1 MDEPPRLPK
10 VVVLIPSSDTFKAD
24 MGMSLAGMTAYSMYG
39 ASMALINEKSSMITK
54 ARNSL
59 VQKALDLG
67 AEWMLFVDSDMT
79 FPADALLRLL
89 AHEKDIVGATY
100 AKRVPPYETLGHF
113 LGEARQLEGGLIEAD
128 FMPGGFLLINAD
140 VFRKM
145 TDPERER
152 QLWFHEDYSDTGPDG
167 VMSEDYV
174 FCRSARAAGYQ
185 IWCDLDLTGQITHIG
200 EQHVT
205 CNPTKMVAG

>member
-1 MDEPPRLPK
+1 MSETRLPK
-10 VVVLIPSSDTFKAD
+10 VVVLIPSSDMFKAD
-24 MGMSLAGMTAYSMYG
+24 MAMSLAGMTAYSMYG
-39 ASMALINEKSSMITK
+39 ASIALINEKSSMITK

-67 AEWMLFVDSDMT
+67 AEWLLFVDSDMA

-89 AHEKDIVGATY
+89 SHEKDIVGATY

-128 FMPGGFLLINAD
+128 FMPGGFMLINAD
-140 VFRKM
+140 VFRSM
-145 TDPERER
+145 TDPTRKQQFWYR
-152 QLWFHEDYSDTGPDG
+152 EDYADE

-185 IWCDLDLTGQITHIG
+185 IWCDLDLTAQITHIG

-205 CNPTKMVAG
+205 CNPTKMVSG